1 MRRFLLQMTLLFVFG
16 GWWTSAHAAWDFT
29 QNALTKPTELQDGK
43 YYYFRNACNPNALT
57 KVWGADMSYSASD
70 LNSNHVFL
78 VVFGGKN
85 AVTNEQIAYLQSY
98 NTKKWFADGKF
109 TADSQDEATP
119 LTLGYASKTTFP
131 EFVEDNMPESI
142 RGTRVTMPEWI
153 AAGGD
158 ESLTDPEIF
167 PSNSSYIKEPAWK
180 WRSYEYEKEGGDAIT
195 LLYYT
200 NKYTTA
206 DVDREEVYGLYNI
219 WGGYSTV
226 DWGTGKTALNP
237 WYAYEAVYVDDVIGD
252 LETLLQEYKDDNLA
266 YKYKEGTSPGCLVD
280 QSFYTK
286 YIAKYQEATDFVEG
300 MDLSEEKAAALI
312 EELKAAREA
321 LFAAPRVELTE
332 GFYYIHSA
340 MWEYAQK
347 QQFTVPGEEG
357 GEDIVVGKVKAM
369 YDRESNILAWNDWYK
384 EVTIDGKKQ
393 IVSKADDAAYI
404 YRITKSEQDPALW
417 DIQNALTGRF
427 LSGAAKQTVAMATTP
442 HQIVKVAA
450 PNDGAYGI
458 RAQGGGS
465 YDYYHTGG
473 HSSGA
478 GTSGNLTGWSLGT
491 SGGSTWSF
499 VRVDDQ
505 KLIDSLATA
514 MDQKIL
520 DNRLTAEIASAEAT
534 MAPGYLSLITS
545 ADQITSNAP
554 DPSEGTDYGAL
565 IDNNTG
571 TFFHSSWHTSVD
583 PQDYHYLEFK
593 LPEALDKVA
602 VDWYKRTSN
611 HANRPAKIVVKGL
624 KEGSDTWADA
634 AILPAE
640 GDTLPWGSGTP
651 GYTKEVALA
660 GGPYTA
666 LRFVVTETRMAN
678 GVLCAKDSV
687 NGTLGGY
694 PNFTFSEFHLYNG
707 LNADG
712 TFQYR
717 ANSLAYR
724 EDVKPA
730 YEALQ
735 KAVAAAKAVLGQA
748 TEKDIEALQAAIK
761 VFDAA
766 YPDTAILDDVISKAE
781 AFYEQ
786 AVSSGGDETLLGAYN
801 TESVHEALNTAVED
815 AKKEYNKET
824 VTRAYIDKHTAA
836 IQQAIDN
843 FVADVNMPKMD
854 TWYFIENRYNGEDRN
869 EDTNPYANLVYA
881 SGKGVG
887 AGLKW
892 GGDVNTGNEDA
903 TYLWRFIDMGNNTF
917 AVQNFGTGYYMGAN
931 RGTSAQ
937 YLLSDTAVAFKFA
950 YVAGEQL
957 TLEDANYNP
966 EQKSLRYIHADGSH
980 NVVTWS
986 AAQDSPSSWMF
997 VEVSEDD
1004 FIPMMKVT
1012 PNGMDII
1019 TLPFNVATTGSL
1031 DDVITTDPISV
1042 YTLASATT
1050 NSEGLITE
1058 VTLNPIEVGVT
1069 GIPAGTPFIAA
1080 YPEELVDEE
1089 HAGIKL
1095 NVDLSMA
1102 LSTDAKTVNGLV
1114 GVLRA
1119 DTAQVG
1125 MGYFEGDTHEI
1136 TSVTKKPVSISV
1148 QSGYINPKLIVN
1160 EEAKDG
1166 SVVIGIKDGGVLDN
1180 IQAAIKDANTL
1191 VDVVDMSGVVVRRSV
1206 KKADALKGLAKG
1218 VYVVGGTKVSVK

>member
-1 MRRFLLQMTLLFVFG
+1 MRRFLLQMALFLVFG
-16 GWWTSAHAAWDFT
+16 GWFTSASAAWDLT
-29 QNALTKPTELQDGK
+29 NQVPITKPEGLQDGMVV
-43 YYYFRNACNPNALT
+43 YFRGQCNASSAQMVL
-57 KVWGADMSYSASD
+57 GADFSYTNAEVRENHLFKLVSAGKSEITGEPMFYMQ
-70 LNSNHVFL
+70 NVSNQKWFSGSTDGWTVDNMEESTPL
-78 VVFGGKN
+78 VIGK
-85 AVTNEQIAYLQSY
+85 ASLWTCMEMKVPGDAETNES
-98 NTKKWFADGKF
+98 F
-109 TADSQDEATP
+109 TLA
-119 LTLGYASKTTFP
+119 
-131 EFVEDNMPESI
+131 
-142 RGTRVTMPEWI
+142 EWE

-158 ESLTDPEIF
+158 EFLPDADIF
-167 PSNSSYIKEPAWK
+167 PNSTKIQAWK
-180 WRSYEYEKEGGDAIT
+180 WRPSQINAADGDALTLGSFDKGYVPGSGIT
-195 LLYYT
+195 DEYRSISNVWGSAFGYT
-200 NKYTTA
+200 ECWWN
-206 DVDREEVYGLYNI
+206 
-219 WGGYSTV
+219 
-226 DWGTGKTALNP
+226 TGKTAINP
-237 WYAYEAVYVDDVIGD
+237 WYAYEAIYVDDPIGD
-252 LETLLQEYKDDNLA
+252 LEGLIAQLKDDDLGF
-266 YKYKEGTSPGCLVD
+266 KYRQGTNPGCLVD
-280 QSFYTK
+280 YSFYTG
-286 YIAKYQEATDFVEG
+286 YVEKYQEAIDFVEG
-300 MDLSEEKAAALI
+300 NPTEEGAEQLI
-312 EELKAAREA
+312 GELKAAREA
-321 LFAAPRVELTE
+321 LMNAPRVEMTE
-332 GFYYIHSA
+332 GFYYIHVGNWA
-340 MWEYAQK
+340 FEQK
-347 QQFTVPGEEG
+347 QQFTVPGEDG

-369 YDRESNILAWNDWYK
+369 YDREDNIQAWNDWYK
-384 EVTIDGKKQ
+384 EVTVDGKKQ
-393 IVSKADDAAYI
+393 IVSKADQAAYI
-404 YRITKSEQDPALW
+404 FRVTKSEKDPAYW

-427 LSGAAKQTVAMATTP
+427 LVKGGEKSVAMPGTP
-442 HQIVKVAA
+442 LEIVKQAA
-450 PNDGAYGI
+450 PNDGVFGI
-458 RAQGGGS
+458 RPKGS
-465 YDYYHTGG
+465 GSGDYYHCAG
-473 HSSGA
+473 HSDGA
-478 GTSGNLTGWSLGT
+478 GSSGNLT
-491 SGGSTWSF
+491 TWSF
-499 VRVDDQ
+499 TPASTWNFVAVTDQ
-505 KLIDSLATA
+505 ELVDSLAIV

-520 DNRLTAEIASAEAT
+520 DNRLTNEINTAENTIKA
-534 MAPGYLSLITS
+534 GYLSLLSS
-545 ADQITSNAP
+545 ADQLSSNAA
-554 DPSEGTDYGAL
+554 DEAEGKDLGVL
-565 IDNNTG
+565 LDDNTS
-571 TFFHSSWHTSVD
+571 TFFSTSWHSSLAPD
-583 PQDYHYLEFK
+583 EDHYLQANMS
-593 LPEALDKVA
+593 EAVNKV
-602 VDWYKRTSN
+602 VVWWHKRMGN
-611 HANRPAKIVVKGL
+611 NANRPTKVTVLG
-624 KEGSDTWADA
+624 EADGA
-634 AILPAE
+634 WHQVGQMPLE
-640 GDTLPWGSGTP
+640 GDTLPWGTKTP
-651 GYTKEVALA
+651 VVIQQFNFDKAYKM
-660 GGPYTA
+660 
-666 LRFVVTETRMAN
+666 LRFVVNETADAN
-678 GVLCAKDSV
+678 GGKNTALN
-687 NGTLGGY
+687 NGHPFFTL
-694 PNFTFSEFHLYNG
+694 SEFRLYNG
-707 LNADG
+707 WNPTDS
-712 TFQYR
+712 TFEYR
-717 ANSLAYR
+717 ASSMAYR

-735 KAVAAAKAVLGQA
+735 KAVAAAKTVLGNT
-748 TEKDIEALQAAIK
+748 TEADIEALQAAIK

-781 AFYEQ
+781 AYYEQ
-786 AVSSGGDETLLGAYN
+786 AVSSGGDETLLGTYN

-854 TWYFIENRYNGEDRN
+854 TWYFIENRYNGDDRN
-869 EDTNPYANLVYA
+869 EDNNPYANLVYA